1 MKKSFYLLALSTLLF
16 GSARAQPLNV
26 VATFSILGDFV
37 ENVGGDLVDLTV
49 LVGPDGDTHEYEPKP
64 SDSVALSEAALVF
77 ENGLGLET
85 WLDDL
90 FEASGSGATR
100 VTVSDGVEAA
110 PANEE
115 DEHEEETH
123 EEGEEHGDEHGEF
136 DPHVWHS
143 VPNAV
148 QMVENVRAGLVA
160 ADPANAETYDANAEA
175 YTAELQALDTYIR
188 ERVATLPEERRKLVT
203 SHDTFGYFA
212 REYGFEIVGAV
223 LPSVSTENAD
233 PGAGEIADLIEQ
245 VRAADVPAVF
255 AENVTNP
262 GLLEQVA
269 ASAGVTVAP
278 TLYTDALGAAGTPGE
293 TYLSLERYN
302 VDTVVTALEQ

>member
-1 MKKSFYLLALSTLLF
+1 MKKSFYLLTLLTLLF
-16 GSARAQPLNV
+16 GSAQAQPLNV

-37 ENVGGDLVDLTV
+37 ENVGGDLVNLTV

-90 FEASGSGATR
+90 FSASGSEATR

-115 DEHEEETH
+115 DEHEEGEH
-123 EEGEEHGDEHGEF
+123 EEDEEHEHGEF
-136 DPHVWHS
+136 DPHIWHS

-148 QMVENVRAGLVA
+148 VMVENVRAALAA
-160 ADPANAETYDANAEA
+160 ADPANAETYTANAAA
-175 YTAELQALDTYIR
+175 YTSELQNLDAYIR
-188 ERVATLPEERRKLVT
+188 ERIATLPPARRKLVT

-212 REYGFEIVGAV
+212 HAYGFDIVGAV
-223 LPSVSTENAD
+223 LPSVSTESAD
-233 PGAGEIADLIEQ
+233 PGAGQLAALIEE
-245 VRAADVPAVF
+245 VRAANVPAVF

-262 GLLEQVA
+262 SLLNQVA
-269 ASAGVTVAP
+269 ASAGVAVAP
-278 TLYTDALGAAGTPGE
+278 PLYTDALGAAGTPGE

-302 VDTVVTALEQ
+302 ADTIVAALSK

>member
-1 MKKSFYLLALSTLLF
+1 MKKSLYFLVLSALLF

-77 ENGLGLET
+77 ENGLGLEP

-90 FEASGSGATR
+90 FAASGSGATR

-115 DEHEEETH
+115 DEHEQ
-123 EEGEEHGDEHGEF
+123 GDEHGEF

-148 QMVENVRAGLVA
+148 VIVENVRAALVA

-188 ERVATLPEERRKLVT
+188 ERVATLPEARRKLVT

-212 REYGFEIVGAV
+212 REYGFDVVGAV

-233 PGAGEIADLIEQ
+233 PGAGQLAALIEQ
-245 VRAADVPAVF
+245 VRAAGVPAVF

-262 GLLEQVA
+262 SLLNQVA

-278 TLYTDALGAAGTPGE
+278 PLYTDALGAAGTPGE

-302 VDTVVTALEQ
+302 VDTIATALEQ

>member
-1 MKKSFYLLALSTLLF
+1 MKKSLYFLVLSALLF
-16 GSARAQPLNV
+16 GSAQAQPLNV

-90 FEASGSGATR
+90 FSASDSGATR
-100 VTVSDGVEAA
+100 ITVSDGVEAA

-115 DEHEEETH
+115 DEHEEGEH
-123 EEGEEHGDEHGEF
+123 EEGEHEHGEF

-148 QMVENVRAGLVA
+148 QMVENVRAALVA

-212 REYGFEIVGAV
+212 HEYGFDVVGAV

-245 VRAADVPAVF
+245 VRAAGVPAIF

-262 GLLEQVA
+262 SLVNQVA

-302 VDTVVTALEQ
+302 VDTIATALEQ

>member
-1 MKKSFYLLALSTLLF
+1 MKKSLYFLVLSALLL

-85 WLDDL
+85 WLDNL
-90 FEASGSGATR
+90 FAASGSGATR

-110 PANEE
+110 PADEE
-115 DEHEEETH
+115 GEH
-123 EEGEEHGDEHGEF
+123 EEGEHEHGEF

-148 QMVENVRAGLVA
+148 QMVENVRAALVA

-188 ERVATLPEERRKLVT
+188 ERVATLPEARRKLVT
-203 SHDTFGYFA
+203 GHDTFGYFA
-212 REYGFEIVGAV
+212 REYGFDIVGAV
-223 LPSVSTENAD
+223 LTSVSTENAD
-233 PGAGEIADLIEQ
+233 PGAGEIADLIER
-245 VRAADVPAVF
+245 VRAAGVPAIF

-262 GLLEQVA
+262 SLLNQVA

-302 VDTVVTALEQ
+302 VDTIATALEQ